1 MTVPPTD
8 YGKIKSKLQP
18 IFQVTFDFDANKK
31 PFEIIVQM
39 DEDYKR
45 TLADFDLNYWDLS
58 KYRNF
63 KNCEEMVK
71 IIPQ

>member
-1 MTVPPTD
+1 
-8 YGKIKSKLQP
+8 
-18 IFQVTFDFDANKK
+18 
-31 PFEIIVQM
+31 M
-39 DEDYKR
+39 DEDYKK
-45 TLADFDLNYWDLS
+45 TIADFDLNHWDYN

>member
-1 MTVPPTD
+1 MAVPATD
-8 YGKIKSKLQP
+8 YGKQKTKLQP

-31 PFEIIVQM
+31 PMEIIVQM

-45 TLADFDLNYWDLS
+45 NLADFDLNYWDLS

>member
-1 MTVPPTD
+1 
-8 YGKIKSKLQP
+8 
-18 IFQVTFDFDANKK
+18 
-31 PFEIIVQM
+31 M

-45 TLADFDLNYWDLS
+45 TLVDFDLNYWDLS
-58 KYRNF
+58 KYRDF